1 MYSFMKNKRI
11 GIRQM
16 LIALKRRYKWILVS
30 LFCLVV
36 AMIVVADY
44 AINTAT
50 DKFVFNNIDDIPPN
64 RVGIVLGT
72 SKYLKSGNPNQYFTN
87 RVLATAELYKRGKI
101 ECIVISGDN
110 SRKDYNEPLDMKND
124 LIRHGIPEE
133 RIYLDYAGLRTYDSM
148 IRIYKVFGQKSFTVI
163 SQEFHNR
170 RAIFIARQKSL
181 EAVGYNAQDVDMYNG
196 FKTKLRERF
205 ARVKLFIDLAIDK
218 QPKHLGDPVEVK
230 CG

>member
-50 DKFVFNNIDDIPPN
+50 DKFVFNNIDDIPSN

-87 RVLATAELYKRGKI
+87 RILATAELYKRGKI

-181 EAVGYNAQDVDMYNG
+181 EAVGYNAQDVNMYNG

>member
-50 DKFVFNNIDDIPPN
+50 DKFVFNNIDDIPSN

-181 EAVGYNAQDVDMYNG
+181 EAVGYNAQDVNMYNG